1 MKKAISQEAVNDSSH
16 SRIPEGNESNTT
28 ASSFRSAAMLGIALS
43 VGASGVVVSQT
54 KASAAVTAPTTSA
67 KTEAFSSNS
76 RVLSP
81 VPEDAS
87 LQIAGYHTVGSGES
101 LWQISHQH
109 RVGLRELKS
118 VNGLPEETSI
128 AVGQVLK
135 VPEMAPEMAREMV
148 EEVGGEAQAAQTMAI
163 ADITADTTKGSEDL
177 SEKISPEIT
186 LSSDNQLPQQSIQ
199 QSSIPQNTDEP
210 TAAAQV
216 STPAPSIQIEIAEA
230 IAQAETADNDLP
242 VITTA
247 LATPST
253 ATNPQANGQSR
264 YQASY
269 QVRAGDTLSSI
280 ATSLGTTSAAL
291 IRANGLSNPNVIYAG
306 ATLRVPAAQ
315 LAAPNQSLTSQSQLI
330 QPSQQSQQLAS
341 KAASPT
347 ASTSNS
353 EQLRSATEQLAALRS
368 PANRPDDARLLAEI
382 RNASPQEAASVGGEQ
397 VSAQDVLSARAEE
410 TGSADPYV
418 ADLLEEVEGIGD
430 SSSQVAEIDSSKQM
444 ASVPEDNTPIN
455 NPLSSRPVAPD
466 RSSQQVAI
474 SNSSAAANSELL
486 AAAPLNPD
494 TYIPAQRSQTGQV
507 VSPDMPLLPSSD
519 QYLPE
524 APNRFNGY
532 IWPARGTVTS
542 GYGWRWGRMHR
553 GVDVAGP
560 VGTPIVAA
568 APGVV
573 EQAGWNSGG
582 YGNLVEIRHPDGS
595 MTRYAHNSRLNVSSG
610 QEVAQG
616 QQIAEMGSTGY
627 STGPHL
633 HFEMHPNGGGA
644 VNPVAYLPSR

>member
-1 MKKAISQEAVNDSSH
+1 MKKAISQETVNDSSH

-76 RVLSP
+76 RVSSP
-81 VPEDAS
+81 VPEDTS
-87 LQIAGYHTVGSGES
+87 LQIVGYHTVGSGES
-101 LWQISHQH
+101 LWQIAQQH
-109 RVGLRELKS
+109 HVGLRELKS
-118 VNGLPEETSI
+118 VNGLPQETSI

-135 VPEMAPEMAREMV
+135 VPAMAPAIAREVAREAEV
-148 EEVGGEAQAAQTMAI
+148 EVQPVQTIAI
-163 ADITADTTKGSEDL
+163 ADIPTDIRADITKGSEEP
-177 SEKISPEIT
+177 SEKISPENT
-186 LSSDNQLPQQSIQ
+186 VSSDHQLLQPNAQ
-199 QSSIPQNTDEP
+199 QSSIAQSTHEP

-230 IAQAETADNDLP
+230 RAQAEAAADDLP
-242 VITTA
+242 VITA
-247 LATPST
+247 LVTPST
-253 ATNPQANGQSR
+253 AANSQAANSQANSQAR

-269 QVRAGDTLSSI
+269 QVQVGDTLSSI
-280 ATSLGTTSAAL
+280 AASLGTTSAEL

-315 LAAPNQSLTSQSQLI
+315 LAEPT
-330 QPSQQSQQLAS
+330 QPSPQLAS
-341 KAASPT
+341 KAALPAVSAT
-347 ASTSNS
+347 NS
-353 EQLRSATEQLAALRS
+353 EQLQSSAERLAAWRS
-368 PANRPDDARLLAEI
+368 TANRPDDARLLAETHK
-382 RNASPQEAASVGGEQ
+382 ASSPEAASVGGEQ
-397 VSAQDVLSARAEE
+397 VSAQDAISARTQD
-410 TGSADPYV
+410 TGNAV
-418 ADLLEEVEGIGD
+418 ADLLEEVEGISD
-430 SSSQVAEIDSSKQM
+430 SSSQVAEIDSSKQI

-455 NPLSSRPVAPD
+455 NPFSSRPLASD

-474 SNSSAAANSELL
+474 STSSTAANSELL

-494 TYIPAQRSQTGQV
+494 AYIPAQRSQTGQV

-524 APNRFNGY
+524 TPNRFNGY

-568 APGVV
+568 GSGVV

-582 YGNLVEIRHPDGS
+582 FGNLVEIRHPDGS
-595 MTRYAHNSRLNVSSG
+595 MTRYAHNSRLNVSAG
-610 QEVAQG
+610 QQVAQG

-633 HFEMHPNGGGA
+633 HFEVHPNGGAA

>member
-1 MKKAISQEAVNDSSH
+1 MKKAISQETVNDSSH

-76 RVLSP
+76 RVSSP
-81 VPEDAS
+81 VPEDTS
-87 LQIAGYHTVGSGES
+87 LQIVGYHTVGSGES
-101 LWQISHQH
+101 LWQIAQQH
-109 RVGLRELKS
+109 HVGLRELKS
-118 VNGLPEETSI
+118 VNGLPQETSI

-135 VPEMAPEMAREMV
+135 VPAMAPAIAREVAREAEV
-148 EEVGGEAQAAQTMAI
+148 EVQPVQTIAI
-163 ADITADTTKGSEDL
+163 ADIPTDIRADITKGSEEP
-177 SEKISPEIT
+177 SEKISPENT
-186 LSSDNQLPQQSIQ
+186 VSSDHQLLQPNAQ
-199 QSSIPQNTDEP
+199 QSSIAQSTHEP

-230 IAQAETADNDLP
+230 RAQAEAAADDLP
-242 VITTA
+242 VITA

-253 ATNPQANGQSR
+253 AANSQAANSQANSQAR

-269 QVRAGDTLSSI
+269 QVQVGDTLSSI
-280 ATSLGTTSAAL
+280 AASLGTTSAEL

-315 LAAPNQSLTSQSQLI
+315 LAEPT
-330 QPSQQSQQLAS
+330 QPSPQLAS
-341 KAASPT
+341 KAALPAVSAT
-347 ASTSNS
+347 NS
-353 EQLRSATEQLAALRS
+353 EQLQSSAERLAAWRS
-368 PANRPDDARLLAEI
+368 TANRPDDARLLAETHK
-382 RNASPQEAASVGGEQ
+382 ASSPEAASVGGEQ
-397 VSAQDVLSARAEE
+397 VSAQDAISARTQD
-410 TGSADPYV
+410 TGNAV
-418 ADLLEEVEGIGD
+418 ADLLEEVEGISD
-430 SSSQVAEIDSSKQM
+430 SSSQVAEIDSSKQI

-455 NPLSSRPVAPD
+455 NPFSSRPLASD

-474 SNSSAAANSELL
+474 STSSTAANSELL

-494 TYIPAQRSQTGQV
+494 AYIPAQRSQTGQV

-524 APNRFNGY
+524 TPNRFNGY

-568 APGVV
+568 GSGVV

-582 YGNLVEIRHPDGS
+582 FGNLVEIRHPDGS
-595 MTRYAHNSRLNVSSG
+595 MTRYAHNSRLNVSAG
-610 QEVAQG
+610 QQVAQG

-633 HFEMHPNGGGA
+633 HFEVHPNGGAA